1 MSFGDSFAGFDEPEL
16 LARDPALTHGQKL
29 TALRNWRRKL
39 EQIPQDGKASLWT
52 LRRKALLQK
61 IDQTLQSMSGKSA
74 EKNPAQYVPAEQRR
88 RVAGE

>member
-1 MSFGDSFAGFDEPEL
+1 MSFGDSFAGFNEPEL
-16 LARDPALTHGQKL
+16 LARDTALTHGQKL

-39 EQIPQDGKASLWT
+39 EQTPQDSKASPWT

-61 IDQTLQSMSGKSA
+61 IDQTLQALAGESA
-74 EKNPAQYVPAEQRR
+74 AKKPVQYAPAEQRE